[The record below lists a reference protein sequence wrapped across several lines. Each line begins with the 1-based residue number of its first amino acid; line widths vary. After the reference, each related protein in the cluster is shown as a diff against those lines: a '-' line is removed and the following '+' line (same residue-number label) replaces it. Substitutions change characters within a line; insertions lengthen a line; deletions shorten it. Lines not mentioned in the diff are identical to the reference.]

1 MVTDL
6 VTLTGEPLKGG
17 TAAVRNVLAIQA
29 PTSVPAKGAPAME
42 AWITRPADGPKM
54 TFTLDV
60 PVGPSAVRHAFA
72 F

>member
-17 TAAVRNVLAIQA
+17 TAAVRNVETMHA
-29 PTSVPAKGAPAME
+29 PTSVPAKGAPAMD
-42 AWITRPADGPKM
+42 AWITRPVDAPKM

-60 PVGPSAVRHAFA
+60 PVGPSAVRQAFA